1 MKKLVYTLLFLIVSC
16 YSSGNSKFT
25 RMFIE
30 KNSGILKILKN
41 NKTQIKLTVIDKNKE
56 FDEYEYNVDSNKYF
70 YPASTVKLPIALF
83 AIEKLNENKYL
94 SIDTPFMLEDDTLK
108 TTIRRELEKIFILS
122 DNQANNR
129 LFEFLGQ
136 DYINQKFISKGLNE
150 SRIFHRLS
158 TKNSS
163 NLNGKRVD
171 FFLNDSIISYQN
183 KNTAPDKLNLK
194 GVKKGIGYIN
204 HTENLI
210 KEPMNFSEKNFISI
224 NDLHK
229 IIKIL
234 FFSDKFEESRRF
246 NLTQTQK
253 DLVFEYMSGYPKE
266 FGYDE
271 NDYPYYFNKFFIYGD
286 KELGFSNSFEI
297 YNKVGFAYGQLTDTA
312 YIIYDDISIILTAT
326 IDVNSNKIYN
336 DDNYDYDLVGFP
348 FLAQLSRGIFQMIS
362 NN

>member
-1 MKKLVYTLLFLIVSC
+1 MKKLVYILLILIVSC
-16 YSSGNSKFT
+16 YSSGNSEFSRK
-25 RMFIE
+25 FIE
-30 KNSGILKILKN
+30 KNSDVLKILRN
-41 NKTQIKLTVIDKNKE
+41 NKTQIKLSIIDKNRG
-56 FDEYEYNVDSNKYF
+56 FNEYEYNVDSNQYF

-83 AIEKLNENKYL
+83 ALEKLNEHKYL

-108 TTIRRELEKIFILS
+108 TTMRKELEKIFVLS

-158 TKNSS
+158 TTKSS

-171 FFLNDSIISYQN
+171 FFLNDSIVSFQN
-183 KNTAPDKLNLK
+183 KNSAPAKLSLRGLKK
-194 GVKKGIGYIN
+194 GVGYIN
-204 HTENLI
+204 QDGRLI
-210 KEPMNFSEKNFISI
+210 KKPMDFSDKNFISI

-234 FFSDKFEESRRF
+234 FFSEKFEELIRF
-246 NLTQTQK
+246 NLTQLQK
-253 DLVFEYMSGYPKE
+253 NLVFKYMSAYPEE

-271 NDYPYYFNKFFIYGD
+271 KEYAYFFNKFFIYGD
-286 KELGFSNSFEI
+286 KEFEFSNNFKI

-312 YIIYDDISIILTAT
+312 YIINDNVSIILTAT

-336 DDNYDYDLVGFP
+336 DDNYDYDIVGFP
-348 FLAQLSRGIFQMIS
+348 FLAQLSRGIFKIIS
-362 NN
+362 ND

>member
-1 MKKLVYTLLFLIVSC
+1 
-16 YSSGNSKFT
+16 
-25 RMFIE
+25 
-30 KNSGILKILKN
+30 
-41 NKTQIKLTVIDKNKE
+41 
-56 FDEYEYNVDSNKYF
+56 
-70 YPASTVKLPIALF
+70 
-83 AIEKLNENKYL
+83 
-94 SIDTPFMLEDDTLK
+94 MLEDDTLK
-108 TTIRRELEKIFILS
+108 TTMRRELEKIFVLS

-171 FFLNDSIISYQN
+171 FFLDDSIISFQN
-183 KNTAPDKLNLK
+183 KNNTPAKLNLK
-194 GVKKGIGYIN
+194 EVKKGVGYIN

-246 NLTQTQK
+246 NLTQIQK
-253 DLVFEYMSGYPKE
+253 DLVFKYMSGYPKE

-312 YIIYDDISIILTAT
+312 HIIYDDISIILTAT